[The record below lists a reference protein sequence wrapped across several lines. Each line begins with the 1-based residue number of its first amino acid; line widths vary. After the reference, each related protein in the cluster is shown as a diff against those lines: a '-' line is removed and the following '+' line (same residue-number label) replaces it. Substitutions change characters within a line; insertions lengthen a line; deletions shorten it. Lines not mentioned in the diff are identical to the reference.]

1 MGIIDKI
8 AGRRTYLDVNVFIY
22 ALEAH
27 PGYLRLVTEIF
38 QAIDHGQISAVTSEL
53 SLAEALV
60 KPCIDKRDD
69 LQAVYKSTIA
79 PAPCLD
85 VPPVSREILIESAR
99 VRAQS
104 NLRLPDAV
112 HMATARLSGCQVFLT
127 NDLSVRAVD
136 GIEIVRLADFASD
149 C

>member
-1 MGIIDKI
+1 MGILDKI

-27 PGYLRLVTEIF
+27 PRYLGLVTEIF
-38 QAIDHGQISAVTSEL
+38 QAIDHGQFTAVTSEL

-60 KPCIDKRDD
+60 KPCMDKRDD

-79 PAPCLD
+79 PAPYLD
-85 VPPVSREILIESAR
+85 VPSVSREILIESAMVR
-99 VRAQS
+99 VQI

-112 HMATARLSGCQVFLT
+112 HMATACLARCQVFLT
-127 NDLSVRAVD
+127 NDLTIRPVD
-136 GIEIVRLADFASD
+136 GIEIVRLVDFVD
-149 C
+149 NR

>member
-1 MGIIDKI
+1 MD
-8 AGRRTYLDVNVFIY
+8 RSVPSPVN
-22 ALEAH
+22 
-27 PGYLRLVTEIF
+27 
-38 QAIDHGQISAVTSEL
+38 